1 MSDYCLSLICDPDV
15 AEKLL
20 DTLLASV
27 PGQIFT
33 STPTFSHG
41 TPPDRL
47 TREEQVLGHR
57 RSLQIQ
63 LVASEQQLG
72 DLLTQLRRDFPGTGL
87 RYWAT
92 ELSLQGVIE

>member
-27 PGQIFT
+27 PGQVFA

-41 TPPDRL
+41 VPHGRL
-47 TREEQVLGHR
+47 TRDEQVMGR
-57 RSLQIQ
+57 SRSLQIQ
-63 LVASEQQLG
+63 LVITEQQLT
-72 DLLTQLRRDFPGTGL
+72 DLVAQLKREFPGAGL
-87 RYWAT
+87 RFWAT
-92 ELSLQGVIE
+92 ELKLEGVIE